1 MSEQA
6 YLLSIKGALATLRVA
21 AEETE
26 AVLPD
31 EVQKH
36 KWMAAKHSPTPWE
49 TVYAHYRNA
58 DCDTDMLMSLAIRS
72 QLADV
77 IEKLNWCVVQAE
89 AAQQPIGSL
98 KLAKVSRQGLEEPR
112 VPKRLPPLPYE
123 EMPE

>member
-1 MSEQA
+1 MPEQA
-6 YLLSIKGALATLRVA
+6 YLLSIKEALATLRVA

-49 TVYAHYRNA
+49 TVYAHYRNT
-58 DCDTDMLMSLAIRS
+58 DCDSEMLFNLAIRS

-77 IEKLNWCVVQAE
+77 VEKLNWCVVQAE
-89 AAQQPIGSL
+89 AEGKPINL
-98 KLAKVSRQGLEEPR
+98 RLARMNRQTIQIERSG
-112 VPKRLPPLPYE
+112 PKRLPPLAYE
-123 EMPE
+123 ELP